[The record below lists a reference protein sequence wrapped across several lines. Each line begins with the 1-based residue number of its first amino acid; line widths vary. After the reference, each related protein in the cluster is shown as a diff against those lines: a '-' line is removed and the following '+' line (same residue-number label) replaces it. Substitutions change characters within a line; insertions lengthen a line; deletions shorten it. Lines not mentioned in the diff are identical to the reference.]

1 MTAEA
6 DSYPQ
11 KTPVIGTPISM
22 TSYDEV
28 MSLLRTPPANR
39 TMTVAVCTVHA
50 LMALRRDPAL
60 SEAIHAADIATP
72 DGVPLVWA
80 IRWTANPAQQRVYGP
95 ELMRRTLISESP
107 EYSHY
112 LYGSTPETVERLT
125 ARIGEFAPMAKIV
138 GAESPPFR
146 EPTPDEEAATLE
158 RIRTSGATIVW
169 VGLGQP
175 KQELWMLRVTPHL
188 QGVALVGVGA
198 AFDFLSGTK
207 AQAPGWIQRAGLE
220 WLFRLFHEPH
230 RLWRRYLFNNPAYL
244 ALLARQVAATRL
256 KGLNLTSRK
265 SD

>member
-1 MTAEA
+1 MTAEEA
-6 DSYPQ
+6 AFPQ

-28 MSLLRTPPANR
+28 MRLLRTPPSDRAS
-39 TMTVAVCTVHA
+39 TVAVCTVHA

-60 SEAIHAADIATP
+60 REAVNSADIATP

-80 IRWTANPAQQRVYGP
+80 IRWTANPDQQRVYGP
-95 ELMRRTLISESP
+95 ELMRRTLISDSP
-107 EYSHY
+107 EYRHY
-112 LYGSTPETVERLT
+112 LFGSTPETIERLT
-125 ARIGEFAPMAKIV
+125 AQISEFAPGAAIV
-138 GAESPPFR
+138 GVESPPFR
-146 EPTPDEEAATLE
+146 EATPEEEAATLD
-158 RIRTSGATIVW
+158 RIRSSGATIVW

-175 KQELWMLRVTPHL
+175 KQEWWMRRVAPQL
-188 QGVALVGVGA
+188 QGVTLVGVGA

-220 WLFRLFHEPH
+220 WLFRLFHEPR

-256 KGLNLTSRK
+256 RNAARK
-265 SD
+265 PRKTD